1 MTETSPHLMEHVTD
15 IVVAYVRNNSVATGK
30 LPTLIGDV
38 HAVLSKLGQG
48 AAGEPGPAQKPAVDP
63 KRSVKGDH
71 IVCLEDGKHFKSL
84 KRHLM
89 AEHGMTPDEYR
100 AKWNLSSTYP
110 IVAPEY
116 AASRSEMAKSLGL
129 GRKPGPVTKGRGG
142 KKT

>member
-15 IVVAYVRNNSVATGK
+15 IVVAYVKNNGLEPGK
-30 LPTLIGDV
+30 LPSLIGDV
-38 HAVLSKLGQG
+38 HAALSRLGEG
-48 AAGEPGPAQKPAVDP
+48 GVVEPAPASEPAVNP

-89 AEHGMTPDEYR
+89 AEHGMTPAEYR

-110 IVAPEY
+110 MVAPEY
-116 AASRSEMAKSLGL
+116 AAQRSTLAKSMGL
-129 GRKPGPVTKGRGG
+129 GRKPSAVSKGRSA
-142 KKT
+142 KKK